1 MVWGIT
7 ETNEIYHERTID
19 DGIYQISSK
28 EFPDKSIDIRGGIV
42 SNMTSALLQVYPTKD
57 MTDANNQIFE
67 IKYDE
72 SNGYYSI
79 INPTTKLSVD
89 VKGAKTD
96 NSTHTQVYP
105 AHDRCNQDWLFEEDE
120 EGYYVIISRC
130 SGKVLDASLSSSFVN
145 IFTRHDGDNQKW
157 KLTKVED

>member
-1 MVWGIT
+1 MMNI
-7 ETNEIYHERTID
+7 NPI
-19 DGIYQISSK
+19 IS
-28 EFPDKSIDIRGGIV
+28 FPAYIKPSPIR
-42 SNMTSALLQVYPTKD
+42 D
-57 MTDANNQIFE
+57 
-67 IKYDE
+67 
-72 SNGYYSI
+72 SI

-130 SGKVLDASLSSSFVN
+130 SGKVLDASLYLQGMMG
-145 IFTRHDGDNQKW
+145 T
-157 KLTKVED
+157 TKSGN